1 MNRKFTLALAAGA
14 LSIAGLSLADEP
26 MKTPAASTTA
36 DTTVTFSKLDTDKDG
51 KISASEATANQ
62 KVADQFVAADKN
74 QDGYLDQSEFAAITQ
89 S

>member
-1 MNRKFTLALAAGA
+1 MNRKFTLVLAAGA

-26 MKTPAASTTA
+26 TTAPAASTTA

-62 KVADQFVAADKN
+62 KVADGFVAADKN
-74 QDGYLDQSEFAAITQ
+74 QDGYLDQAEFAAISQ

>member
-26 MKTPAASTTA
+26 TKAPAASAGA

-62 KVADQFVAADKN
+62 KVADGFVAADKN
-74 QDGYLDQSEFAAITQ
+74 QDGYLDQAEFAAISQ

>member
-1 MNRKFTLALAAGA
+1 MNRKFTLALAVGA

-26 MKTPAASTTA
+26 TKAPASSTA
-36 DTTVTFSKLDTDKDG
+36 DTTVSFSKLDTDHDG

>member
-1 MNRKFTLALAAGA
+1 MNCKLKLAMAAGA
-14 LSIAGLSLADEP
+14 LSIAGVAFADEP
-26 MKTPAASTTA
+26 NSTAANAPQS

-74 QDGYLDQSEFAAITQ
+74 QDGYLDQSEFAAINA